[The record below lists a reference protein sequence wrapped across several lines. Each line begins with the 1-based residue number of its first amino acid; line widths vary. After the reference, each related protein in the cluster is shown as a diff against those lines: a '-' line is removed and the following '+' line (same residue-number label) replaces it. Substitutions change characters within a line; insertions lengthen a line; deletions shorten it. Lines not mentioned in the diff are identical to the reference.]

1 MLIFLLLKGK
11 KKKVA
16 FLQYCIRNTNIL
28 FKFPHKQPS
37 LQLPSPKPSKMNH
50 KNTWLV
56 KRQKQNVKFWKTDYS
71 LLLLL
76 RNKQSLI
83 LNFSKI
89 LLSYHFKDFVF
100 LKCTNPET
108 CYLLA
113 QEVYNGCRIQV
124 EKENIH
130 QTQILF

>member
-1 MLIFLLLKGK
+1 MKQLTNKNINFFNLLCNFPMSFKCHAADFSYADFSSSQRK

-76 RNKQSLI
+76 RNKQ
-83 LNFSKI
+83 
-89 LLSYHFKDFVF
+89 
-100 LKCTNPET
+100 
-108 CYLLA
+108 
-113 QEVYNGCRIQV
+113 
-124 EKENIH
+124 
-130 QTQILF
+130 